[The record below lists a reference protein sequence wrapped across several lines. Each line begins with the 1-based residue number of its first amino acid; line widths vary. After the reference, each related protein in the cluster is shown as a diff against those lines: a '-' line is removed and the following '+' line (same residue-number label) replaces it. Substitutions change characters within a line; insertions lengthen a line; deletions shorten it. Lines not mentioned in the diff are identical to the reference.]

1 MTTPPPPT
9 RQGLALRL
17 CPSCRIAL
25 GYWTDP
31 EGLCPRCAA
40 IAKEAGE

>member
-1 MTTPPPPT
+1 MTTPTPHY
-9 RQGLALRL
+9 RGIALRL
-17 CPSCRIAL
+17 CPSCRIAM

-40 IAKEAGE
+40 VESEAGE